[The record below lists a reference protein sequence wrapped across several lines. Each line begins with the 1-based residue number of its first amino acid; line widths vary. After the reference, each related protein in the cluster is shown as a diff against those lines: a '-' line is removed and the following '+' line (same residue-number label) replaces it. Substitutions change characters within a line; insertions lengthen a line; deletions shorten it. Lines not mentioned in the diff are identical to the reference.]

1 MEMLEYGIKEYCLT
15 ELLEMAN
22 IDPSHLTYSNLTE
35 YLNTISE
42 HWQIKYYDHSLHFWI
57 TNPIYNVKYVYNEI
71 VNVVLHSTR
80 HSRNV
85 SFHEIFLYAVPA
97 EFVIKTKQT
106 IDIKNNTYK
115 KLKEII

>member
-57 TNPIYNVKYVYNEI
+57 TNPIYNVKYI
-71 VNVVLHSTR
+71 
-80 HSRNV
+80 
-85 SFHEIFLYAVPA
+85 
-97 EFVIKTKQT
+97 
-106 IDIKNNTYK
+106 
-115 KLKEII
+115 